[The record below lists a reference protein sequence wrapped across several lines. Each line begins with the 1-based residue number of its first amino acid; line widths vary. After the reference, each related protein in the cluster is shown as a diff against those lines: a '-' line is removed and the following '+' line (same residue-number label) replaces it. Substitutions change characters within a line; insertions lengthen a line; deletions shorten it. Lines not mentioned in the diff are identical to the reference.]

1 MTPRR
6 GWTLLVVTVL
16 LACLCAASVMVGS
29 RSIPL
34 HDLWTT
40 LRQPSADPF
49 VAEVIRSRVPRT
61 VLGLVSGA
69 ALALSGA
76 LMQALTRNPL
86 ADPGILGINSGAALA
101 VLVGIAHLGLTAP
114 IQYVWLAV
122 AGATAAAALVW
133 LIGAGN
139 RSRPTPVRL
148 ALAGAIVTA
157 VLTGFIQM
165 VLLPH
170 PNLLQSFRTWQ
181 AGSLSGPNL
190 GQIATVSPLLLV
202 GVVLAAISAPGLNT
216 LALGE
221 DLAAGLGTRVT
232 VVRVTSSVAAVLLAA
247 GTTALTGPIGF
258 VGLIA
263 PHAVRAVVGPD
274 NRRMLSWCAICGPVL
289 VLASDV
295 LGRVITRPADVAVG
309 IVTAIIGAPVFIA
322 LIRCREVRQR

>member
-1 MTPRR
+1 
-6 GWTLLVVTVL
+6 
-16 LACLCAASVMVGS
+16 MVGA

-34 HDLWTT
+34 HDLWPA
-40 LRQPSADPF
+40 LGQPSADPF

-114 IQYVWLAV
+114 IQYVWLAIV
-122 AGATAAAALVW
+122 GAASAAALVW

-165 VLLPH
+165 VLLPR
-170 PNLLQSFRTWQ
+170 PDLLQSFRTWQ
-181 AGSLSGPNL
+181 AGSLSGPDL
-190 GQIATVSPLLLV
+190 GQIAAVSPLFLV
-202 GVVLAAISAPGLNT
+202 GVVLAAISAPGLNI

-221 DLAAGLGTRVT
+221 DLAAGLGTRVA
-232 VVRVTSSVAAVLLAA
+232 VVRVTSSAAAVLLAA

-258 VGLIA
+258 VGLIV
-263 PHAVRAVVGPD
+263 PHAVRAVGRCCPTP
-274 NRRMLSWCAICGPVL
+274 RSPTSSSLTPCGPLSARTIGGCWHGVPSADPFWCWRPTSWD
-289 VLASDV
+289 ASSLD
-295 LGRVITRPADVAVG
+295 LPTSQWGSSPQSSE
-309 IVTAIIGAPVFIA
+309 
-322 LIRCREVRQR
+322 LRCSSP